1 MVGASLIRRLPI
13 GPQKPH
19 VSHISHAG
27 PLNEMEQRQGDS
39 ERDKSG
45 KFRMLFGFQN
55 SHQQRRS
62 LLSQH
67 SA

>member
-27 PLNEMEQRQGDS
+27 PLNEMEQISVTVKAMTQAS
-39 ERDKSG
+39 
-45 KFRMLFGFQN
+45 FVFLFGFQN
-55 SHQQRRS
+55 R
-62 LLSQH
+62 L
-67 SA
+67 